1 MTLTYSFFS
10 CWNAF
15 SYNGFFQSSES
26 QFSSSHQ
33 ILWGTRRQWAKRQKY
48 IHKFYI
54 FTDVLQFVHYSLCK
68 IGKSYSDS
76 FLVMTLL
83 HSLWSYTAS
92 TLFRVAKIVSGCIQ
106 LTPIS
111 NFGILSKDTKVTLPS
126 SLCCILIWL
135 LNLWLFFFLKAVE
148 AEKYESFEMK
158 NLVAAV
164 ERKSKKMESN
174 NNVGNALSASKYPAT
189 PCLPAT
195 TASSHAVTAPSYST
209 PSQLNDVSMSWD
221 YYDMRPIPTPGRDNS
236 LELEF

>member
-1 MTLTYSFFS
+1 MD
-10 CWNAF
+10 
-15 SYNGFFQSSES
+15 
-26 QFSSSHQ
+26 SSSLQ
-33 ILWGTRRQWAKRQKY
+33 RANFRQATKSFEEQEDNEPRDKSIY
-48 IHKFYI
+48 KSSI
-54 FTDVLQFVHYSLCK
+54 FVLPSNFPLFTFLK
-68 IGKSYSDS
+68 IGKSSNDS
-76 FLVMTLL
+76 FIVMTLL

-174 NNVGNALSASKYPAT
+174 NNVGIASSASKYPAT
-189 PCLPAT
+189 PRLPP
-195 TASSHAVTAPSYST
+195 TASPHAATAPSYST

-236 LELEF
+236 IELEF